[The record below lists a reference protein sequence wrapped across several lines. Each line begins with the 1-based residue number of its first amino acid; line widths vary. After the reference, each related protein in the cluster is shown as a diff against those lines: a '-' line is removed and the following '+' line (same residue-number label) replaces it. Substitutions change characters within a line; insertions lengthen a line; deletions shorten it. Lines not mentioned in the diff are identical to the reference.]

1 MFILLFQMHS
11 ELKIKSS
18 SVSTIPYMSGTILS
32 TSRLS
37 GNRACF
43 VVCRCKTCLQDK
55 ENNMTTRN
63 FVVDKVG
70 PELLELINKYKP
82 EVLWSDGDWEV
93 S

>member
-1 MFILLFQMHS
+1 MVP
-11 ELKIKSS
+11 SS
-18 SVSTIPYMSGTILS
+18 LPPGKEVTKF
-32 TSRLS
+32 R
-37 GNRACF
+37 
-43 VVCRCKTCLQDK
+43 RCKVCLQDK
-55 ENNMTTRN
+55 ENNMTTRS

>member
-1 MFILLFQMHS
+1 MVP
-11 ELKIKSS
+11 SS
-18 SVSTIPYMSGTILS
+18 LPPGKEVTKF
-32 TSRLS
+32 R
-37 GNRACF
+37 
-43 VVCRCKTCLQDK
+43 RCKTEVCLQDK

-93 S
+93 SY

>member
-1 MFILLFQMHS
+1 M
-11 ELKIKSS
+11 
-18 SVSTIPYMSGTILS
+18 
-32 TSRLS
+32 
-37 GNRACF
+37 CF
-43 VVCRCKTCLQDK
+43 VVCRCKTKVCLQDK